1 MSNHSRAIRITV
13 AGLAL
18 AVALACGGDGGTT
31 GPTGPTAG
39 LLTLTLTTPNADDGA
54 ILLSVTGPSMTQVA
68 ASDVSLYF
76 RSVQTGTTA
85 TAVLVGDIRGG
96 SLLTFRVPDVDA
108 AGSYSATI
116 QQVADRGDALRGS
129 LSGYSLVVE

>member
-1 MSNHSRAIRITV
+1 MSNYSRGIRMTV

-18 AVALACGGDGGTT
+18 AVALACGGDGGAT
-31 GPTGPTAG
+31 GPAGPTAG
-39 LLTLTLTTPNADDGA
+39 VLTVRLTTPNTDDGA
-54 ILLSVTGPSMTQVA
+54 ILLTMSGPGMTQLA
-68 ASDVSLYF
+68 AADASLYF
-76 RSVQTGTTA
+76 RQAQTGTTA
-85 TAVLVGDIRGG
+85 TAVLVGDVQGG
-96 SLLTFRVPDVDA
+96 SLLTFHVPDVDA